1 MAIIV
6 RTAGGPAARVERTPY
21 AREDE
26 VQRFVA
32 ENPDSIPL
40 DELGEG
46 KSLLV
51 VAREFPTAS
60 GPIDALG
67 LDAGGD
73 LYVVETKLAKNPDK
87 RTVLAQA
94 LDYGAALWAH
104 AGDTADF
111 AADLDRACR
120 DLHGA
125 PLAEKLA
132 GRFGLDADGAEAALA
147 RARACLTEGAIKFV
161 VLLDEVEDRL
171 RDLVSFVNQNSK
183 FDVYAV
189 ELECYRHGTQD
200 IVFPRL
206 FGVVARK
213 SLSPVAPAGE
223 RRAWTVDE
231 ALADADRLAP
241 DARGAFRK
249 IYAAAVA
256 SGAEI
261 RLGSGS
267 RGAFS
272 VVYSA
277 ISPKSLYTLTA
288 DGRLALNF
296 EWLPSPVAEAFL
308 ASARG
313 LGWPLPDDA
322 RAKRPSVRE
331 PEWVP
336 QADAFLDAVRKIVAD
351 AA

>member
-21 AREDE
+21 AREDD

-32 ENPDSIPL
+32 ENPDAIPL

-51 VAREFPTAS
+51 VAREFPTES

-73 LYVVETKLAKNPDK
+73 LYVVETKLARNPDK

-94 LDYGAALWAH
+94 LDYGASLWAH
-104 AGDTADF
+104 AGDTAGF

-120 DLHGA
+120 KLHGA
-125 PLAEKLA
+125 SLAEKLA
-132 GRFGLDADGAEAALA
+132 ERFGLDADAAEAALG
-147 RARACLTEGAIKFV
+147 RARACLAEGAFRVV
-161 VLLDEVEDRL
+161 VLMDEVEDRL

-189 ELECYRHGTQD
+189 ELECYRHGEQE
-200 IVFPRL
+200 IVIPRL
-206 FGVVARK
+206 FGAVARK
-213 SLSPVAPAGE
+213 SLAPVAPAGE
-223 RRAWTVDE
+223 RRAWTVE
-231 ALADADRLAP
+231 EVLADADRLAP
-241 DARGAFRK
+241 ESARAFRR
-249 IYAAAVA
+249 ICDAAAA
-256 SGAEI
+256 MGAEL
-261 RLGSGS
+261 RPGTGAYGSLNVTFPAVG
-267 RGAFS
+267 
-272 VVYSA
+272 
-277 ISPKSLYTLTA
+277 PKSLFTVGA
-288 DGRLALNF
+288 NGRLALNL
-296 EWLPSPVAEAFL
+296 EWTPPAARDALL
-308 ASARG
+308 AAARG

-322 RAKRPSVRE
+322 ASKRPSVRE
-331 PEWVP
+331 ESWVP
-336 QADAFLDAVRKIVAD
+336 RADAFLDAVRNIVAD